1 MKALAVNLSFP
12 GYRSCKP
19 TRENLQ
25 KVDAEIGQLIK
36 RETLRQRETINLIPS
51 ENYASNAVLKA
62 TGSVLANKYSEG
74 YPSRRYYQGND
85 CVDSIEGIAIER
97 AKKLFGSEH
106 ANVQPYSGSTA
117 NAAVYMAFLSL
128 GDTFLGFDL
137 SCGGH
142 ITHGSRVNFSGK
154 NYKAINY
161 SVNKDTE
168 RIHMDNVRK
177 LAKEFKPKIIVSGLT
192 AYPRKIDFEAFQSI
206 SEEVGAIHFA
216 DISHISGL
224 IVGGVHPSPFPFCDV
239 AMTTTHKTLR
249 GPRGAIILCR
259 EQHAKKIDNAVF
271 PGNQGGPHDNVTAAK
286 AVALKEAF
294 SEEFK
299 LYAKNVVEN
308 ANILANVLIDGGIN
322 LVTGGTDNHLI
333 LINLLPFGV
342 GLGKKV
348 AMALENAG
356 IVANCNTIP
365 FDPSTAFRPSGLRI
379 GTPAITTRGMKPA
392 DMEKI
397 GIWIASIIKDLNNV
411 ELQKKI
417 RKEVKELCRKYPV

>member
-1 MKALAVNLSFP
+1 MKALSVSLNFA
-12 GYRSCKP
+12 GYRSYKP

-25 KVDAEIGQLIK
+25 KVDVEIDRLIK
-36 RETLRQRETINLIPS
+36 RETLRQKETINLIPS
-51 ENYASNAVLKA
+51 ENYASYAVLKA

-74 YPSRRYYQGND
+74 YPQRRYYQGNG
-85 CVDSIEGIAIER
+85 CVDSIESIAIER
-97 AKKLFGSEH
+97 AKKLFGSGH
-106 ANVQPYSGSTA
+106 ANVQPYSGSPA
-117 NAAVYMAFLSL
+117 NAAVYMAFLGL

-142 ITHGSRVNFSGK
+142 ITHGSQVNFSGK
-154 NYKAINY
+154 NYNAVNY
-161 SVNKDTE
+161 SVNKETE
-168 RIHMDNVRK
+168 RIEMDNVRK
-177 LAKEFKPKIIVSGLT
+177 LALKFKPKMIVSGLT

-206 SEEVGAIHFA
+206 AEEVGAIHFA

-224 IVGGVHPSPFPFCDV
+224 IVGGVHPSPFAFCDV

-249 GPRGAIILCR
+249 GPRGAIILCK

-286 AVALKEAF
+286 AVALKEAS
-294 SEEFK
+294 SEDFK
-299 LYAKNVVEN
+299 RYAKNVVAN
-308 ANILANVLIDGGIN
+308 ANILASVLIDGGIK
-322 LVTGGTDNHLI
+322 LVSGGTDNHLI

-397 GIWIASIIKDLNNV
+397 GIWIASIIKDLDNI
-411 ELQKKI
+411 ELQKEI
-417 RKEVKELCRKYPV
+417 NKEVKNLCREYPI